1 MDVSF
6 WSFIDARVNVYFI
19 PVRKAFVMGH
29 QEQRKLFAGR
39 SELRGQLGAGCGN
52 NGN

>member
-1 MDVSF
+1 M
-6 WSFIDARVNVYFI
+6 
-19 PVRKAFVMGH
+19 PLH
-29 QEQRKLFAGR
+29 RKLFAGR